1 MISPVSPAGKG
12 FTMVEV
18 LVAAMFFI
26 LGILAL
32 YRLQLSVIQ
41 TNAYAGRL
49 SQATATAES
58 RMESLLAL
66 GYDGLSSATAP
77 QAVGPFSVM
86 WTVIPDQPIT
96 DAKTVRVEVS
106 WIDSRKQ
113 THGVVLQSVKG
124 K

>member
-1 MISPVSPAGKG
+1 
-12 FTMVEV
+12 MVEV
-18 LVAAMFFI
+18 LVAAMFFM

-32 YRLQLSVIQ
+32 YRLQLCVIQ

-49 SQATATAES
+49 SQATATAEA

-86 WTVIPDQPIT
+86 WTVTPDQPIR

-106 WIDSRKQ
+106 WIDSRKKP
-113 THGVVLQSVKG
+113 HGIVLQSIKG